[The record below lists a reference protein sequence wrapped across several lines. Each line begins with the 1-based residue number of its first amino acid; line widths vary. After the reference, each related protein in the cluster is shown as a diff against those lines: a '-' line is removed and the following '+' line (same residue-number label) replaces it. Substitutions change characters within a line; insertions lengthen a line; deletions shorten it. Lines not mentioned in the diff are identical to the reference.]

1 MEKKVILITGGAK
14 GIGAEIAKEFA
25 KNKYEVII
33 NYNKSEHYAL
43 KLKEEIE
50 KIYKI
55 NVVLIKADL
64 TREKEIINLYNEAT
78 KKYKKINVL
87 VNNAALSCDNYIEE
101 KSKEEFMKV
110 LETNVV
116 VPFLITKIFRNNV
129 DTIINISSQDAED
142 TYSELNIDYSASKAA
157 LNSLTKS
164 TALALPNINIYA
176 VMLPWV
182 NTEAIRE
189 MDPTYLENELKRT
202 NQKQLIEP
210 NIVAQKIYEIINK
223 NIKSGTIIRWGE

>member
-1 MEKKVILITGGAK
+1 MGKKVILITGGAK

-25 KNKYEVII
+25 KNKYDVII

-116 VPFLITKIFRNNV
+116 MPFLITKIFRNNV

-202 NQKQLIEP
+202 NQNQLIEP

-223 NIKSGTIIRWGE
+223 NIKSGTIIKWGE